1 MREIKPGIYRH
12 FKGNL
17 YQVHYI
23 ATHTE
28 TGEKCVVYT
37 AMYGNFEH
45 FIRPYDMFASEVDH
59 EKYPDCKYKYRFT
72 EEPSLNKGFKPEEAL
87 FNPVSGNIILPITP
101 EGSEPIK
108 LSLRDA
114 SMTSLD
120 EVRYMFGVN
129 KKLPEYGSSNEVSF
143 EKLKEPVFVDGP
155 SSDTPVSKQ
164 VLSTVA
170 SELCK
175 EIDAKVEEYVES
187 ERPHYNPEAD
197 ILTIPTENDKLELN
211 LHDQISATNN
221 SYEWLKEKARRR
233 NSMLR

>member
-87 FNPVSGNIILPITP
+87 FNPVSGNIVLPITP
-101 EGSEPIK
+101 EGSGPIK
-108 LSLRDA
+108 ISLREA

-120 EVRYMFGVN
+120 EVRYMLGVN
-129 KKLPEYGSSNEVSF
+129 KNFRSTDLLMKYLSKS
-143 EKLKEPVFVDGP
+143 LKNLYLLM
-155 SSDTPVSKQ
+155 
-164 VLSTVA
+164 VL
-170 SELCK
+170 
-175 EIDAKVEEYVES
+175 
-187 ERPHYNPEAD
+187 HQ
-197 ILTIPTENDKLELN
+197 ILL
-211 LHDQISATNN
+211 
-221 SYEWLKEKARRR
+221 YR
-233 NSMLR
+233 NRYYQQ